1 MYSTGRSLAEQIG
14 PSLRHY
20 ACGPTSDMTLWRI
33 NTMTGGGY
41 RSVTDSASDH
51 LRVKQGRD
59 QLQLCD
65 IKNLCTVEFESVLHA
80 YFISMSPTAV
90 PPTTNMEG
98 VQIRWITQPQRFV
111 DAKEPK
117 TKLAIFGCEPVRP
130 HDRA

>member
-20 ACGPTSDMTLWRI
+20 VCGPTSDTTLWRI
-33 NTMTGGGY
+33 DTMTGGGY

-98 VQIRWITQPQRFV
+98 VQIRWITQPQRLLMPRQSWSSLV
-111 DAKEPK
+111 VN
-117 TKLAIFGCEPVRP
+117 L
-130 HDRA
+130 DRA